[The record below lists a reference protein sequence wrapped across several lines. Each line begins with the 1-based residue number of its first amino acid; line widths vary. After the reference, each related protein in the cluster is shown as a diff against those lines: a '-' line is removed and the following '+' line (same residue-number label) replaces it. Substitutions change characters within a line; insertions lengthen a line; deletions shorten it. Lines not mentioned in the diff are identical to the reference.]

1 MSIGETLAG
10 ARRQKGLSTQD
21 IADTTRIRRTV
32 VEAIERDDYALCG
45 GDVYARG
52 HIRSIAKVVGLDP
65 APLLADFQS
74 GHQDDAPAVRT
85 IFEADKAAKPERR
98 PNWSAAMGAVLVLLV
113 AVGIFQASRGGSDG
127 DGDGNDLTAG
137 QTTSPSAE
145 ASPSESVAPPPS
157 APSPTLVAEVPPGV
171 SVRLTV
177 NGGTTWVS
185 AVAGETEVFEG
196 LVHTGEVRDFGDPNR
211 VKLVLGNAGVANLFV
226 NGKDLGTAG
235 GPGEVVTVTFVP
247 GDPTAALAPG

>member
-1 MSIGETLAG
+1 VSIGETLAG

-32 VEAIERDDYALCG
+32 VEAIERDDFALCG

-52 HIRSIAKVVGLDP
+52 HIRIIAKVVGLDP
-65 APLLADFQS
+65 APLLAEFQS
-74 GHQDDAPAVRT
+74 EHQDDAPSVRT

-113 AVGIFQASRGGSDG
+113 AVGIFQASRV
-127 DGDGNDLTAG
+127 GNDDPAGGGATAD
-137 QTTSPSAE
+137 QTTSPAP
-145 ASPSESVAPPPS
+145 SPSEATAQPS
-157 APSPTLVAEVPPGV
+157 ATPAPTLVAEVPPGV

-185 AVAGETEVFEG
+185 AVAGETTVFEG
-196 LVHTGEVRDFGDPNR
+196 LVHTGEVRDFSDPNR
-211 VKLVLGNAGVANLFV
+211 VKLVLGNAGVAHLIV

-235 GPGEVVTVTFVP
+235 GAGEVVRVTFVP
-247 GDPTAALAPG
+247 GDPTAAVPG

>member
-1 MSIGETLAG
+1 MSIGETLAA

-21 IADTTRIRRTV
+21 VADTTRIRRTV
-32 VEAIERDDYALCG
+32 VEAIERDDYGLCG

-52 HIRSIAKVVGLDP
+52 HIRSIAKVVGIDP

-74 GHQDDAPAVRT
+74 GHQDDAPSVRT

-113 AVGIFQASRGGSDG
+113 AVGIFQASRGGDDG
-127 DGDGNDLTAG
+127 DGDDVTAG
-137 QTTSPSAE
+137 QTTSPSTD
-145 ASPSESVAPPPS
+145 ASPSESAAASPTVPAP
-157 APSPTLVAEVPPGV
+157 APTLVAEVPPGV

-196 LVHTGEVRDFGDPNR
+196 LVHTGEVKDFGDPTR

-235 GPGEVVTVTFVP
+235 GQGEVVTVTFVP
-247 GDPTAALAPG
+247 GDPTAPAPG